1 MPQLHNSKVLV
12 FVLHGGAVP
21 GPFAGQSVD
30 TLQWPTCM
38 ERVHWG
44 SLLTGAGPSLDPVHP
59 NTKFIQHYAQPC
71 IRKRY
76 KALSDV
82 QKLLQDIV

>member
-1 MPQLHNSKVLV
+1 MPQLNNSKVLV

-59 NTKFIQHYAQPC
+59 
-71 IRKRY
+71 IRNSFNIILNHVRERY